1 MKRLVLLTFL
11 GGILGGAMAQR
22 LEGTAH
28 ASIGDAAGRIADAV
42 ERIARVMEVASAD
55 ARKDKANE
63 SCH

>member
-1 MKRLVLLTFL
+1 
-11 GGILGGAMAQR
+11 MAQR